1 MTSLPASTSTVIFD
15 LGGVIVDLSIENTA
29 NAFARLAGI
38 TQRDVFHVYQSN
50 DAFNAFE
57 KGEIKNDEFRD
68 FIRKV
73 FSVTALDPEIDAC
86 WNAMLVGLPPQKLK
100 LLEKL
105 KAQFRILLLSNTNEI
120 HLSYIEDVMLKGSS
134 LDDYFHKAYYS
145 HKVGMRKPDS
155 IIFEHVLADNAL
167 DPSQTV
173 FLDDNKENVEAAES
187 VGIKIIHITHPD
199 LVYEIFKKHD

>member
-1 MTSLPASTSTVIFD
+1 MISLPARTSTVIFD

-38 TQRDVFHVYQSN
+38 TQCDVFHVYQSN

-73 FSVTALDPEIDAC
+73 FSATAPNSEIDGC
-86 WNAMLVGLPPQKLK
+86 WNAMLVGLPTQKLK

-105 KAQFRILLLSNTNEI
+105 KTQFKTLLLSNTNGI
-120 HLSYIEDVMLKGSS
+120 HLSYIEDVMLKGAC

-155 IIFEHVLADNAL
+155 IIFEHVLADNVL

-173 FLDDNKENVEAAES
+173 FLDDNKENIDAAKS
-187 VGIKIIHITHPD
+187 AGIHTIYITQPD
-199 LVYEIFKKHD
+199 MVYDIFKKYD